1 MGFLSRVQGWFILVM
16 WNNVGLFGCAIVKST
31 TFHFPF
37 SRGITLQDVIDLS
50 YFPQRQGG
58 ISGGLFPAM
67 GNAKHDKTGQNWPRD

>member
-58 ISGGLFPAM
+58 ISGGVISGDGKCEA
-67 GNAKHDKTGQNWPRD
+67 R